1 MSAWNGICKRT
12 HGVKTPLWW
21 LKNTT
26 KQFWSVS
33 ENLSCHGRPCG
44 CGSALH
50 STLGPLGF
58 RDFGTWRGMSRGM
71 SRGKSRCHNDVTQ
84 IMFVHW
90 AVPWFS
96 FTRSYVHN
104 NPWGRCLGR
113 MPLKKNFSSASLHV
127 DFITMVWW
135 CGSTGPRIPQVS
147 TGETRLAWE
156 IQGGLSVT
164 WYWIVEGHCDILL
177 YFWHPE
183 WPPEKV
189 IQLSFSRD
197 VKNTCVAMQFTP
209 QPEKNR

>member
-1 MSAWNGICKRT
+1 MGDPAGAARLYTAHLAHSDFETLEPEEGSQEGSHDVTMMSQW
-12 HGVKTPLWW
+12 
-21 LKNTT
+21 
-26 KQFWSVS
+26 
-33 ENLSCHGRPCG
+33 CHPNHVC
-44 CGSALH
+44 
-50 STLGPLGF
+50 PLGCPLIF
-58 RDFGTWRGMSRGM
+58 
-71 SRGKSRCHNDVTQ
+71 
-84 IMFVHW
+84 
-90 AVPWFS
+90 